1 MHHFNNSGRFQSF
14 SELIGMRQAVFYN
27 FMQAAAGADNKN
39 GLFLNFGIAADIK
52 EHKHG
57 QKLSVYFQRV

>member
-1 MHHFNNSGRFQSF
+1 
-14 SELIGMRQAVFYN
+14 MRQAVFYN